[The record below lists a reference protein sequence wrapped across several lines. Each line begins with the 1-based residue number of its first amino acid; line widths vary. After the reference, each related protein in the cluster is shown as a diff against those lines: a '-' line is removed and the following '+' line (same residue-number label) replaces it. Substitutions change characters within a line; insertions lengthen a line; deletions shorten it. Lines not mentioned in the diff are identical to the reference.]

1 MVSITLSVPEQV
13 RNSMKEF
20 PEVNWTHLIRSLI
33 LQKVSVLKAKKEILN
48 KLEQEENFNKWAVSI
63 IREGRK

>member
-13 RNSMKEF
+13 RKSMKEF

-33 LQKVSVLKAKKEILN
+33 SQKVSVLKAKKEILN
-48 KLEQEENFNKWAVSI
+48 NLEQEENFNKWAVNI
-63 IREGRK
+63 IRKGRK